1 MTQPNPPHI
10 NNFADAQS
18 VNATQAFILGWDDFV
33 GGTATAVNIPSNSL
47 QANSNYSATIGF
59 YHMLIVSNTTYI
71 TEAYR
76 ATATLF
82 PLNMAGSVR
91 PVVTNVVCS
100 GGSCSFD
107 LLTTAGQDLTVVS
120 TTNCALPLGQ
130 WPTLL
135 TTNSPGAPVHFI
147 DPRPATGRVIVYGV
161 RNGT

>member
-1 MTQPNPPHI
+1 MTQPHPPHI
-10 NNFADAQS
+10 NNFAVAQS

-33 GGTATAVNIPSNSL
+33 DGTVTAVTIPANSL

-71 TEAYR
+71 TQAYR

-82 PLNMAGSVR
+82 TLNMAGSVR
-91 PVVTNVVCS
+91 PMVTNVVCS

-107 LLTTAGQDLTVVS
+107 VLAAAGQTLTAVS
-120 TTNCALPLGQ
+120 TTDSALPLAE

-135 TTNSPGAPVHFI
+135 TTNSPGACVHII
-147 DPRPATGRVIVYGV
+147 DPSPATSRVMVYCV